1 MSSKT
6 KYITNFSSFYDIS
19 VSIEKEGDPLR
30 VYLHG
35 KLRKAWATEIG
46 KYMINLDADENDWD
60 WYELNRIPKVHKDV
74 LPLEGVDKEV
84 FYEGCREMADI
95 INGKYYEMLKSVYM
109 LENEMVQQS
118 GYTPWA
124 GEQ

>member
-1 MSSKT
+1 MPT
-6 KYITNFSSFYDIS
+6 NIKYKINFVSFREIS

-30 VYLHG
+30 VYLNG
-35 KLRKAWATEIG
+35 KRRKAWATEIG
-46 KYMINLDADENDWD
+46 KYMINLDADKNDWN
-60 WYELNRIPKVHKDV
+60 WYELNRIPKVHEDV

-118 GYTPWA
+118 GYIPWA